1 MKKLILLLL
10 LTSMSGGALAEWVT
24 VIKEDSV
31 TTYANPATIRKQG
44 SKVRMWNMHDYG
56 NNQSLTGDPYQS
68 MLLLAEYDCG
78 EARYRSLH
86 LSVHIKNMGNG
97 NLLYATEADDF
108 WRPTPPGS
116 VAEALLNFACHK
128 SDGLYLNY

>member
-1 MKKLILLLL
+1 
-10 LTSMSGGALAEWVT
+10 
-24 VIKEDSV
+24 
-31 TTYANPATIRKQG
+31 
-44 SKVRMWNMHDYG
+44 
-56 NNQSLTGDPYQS
+56 
-68 MLLLAEYDCG
+68 MLLLAEYDCE